1 MTMTNRVGNTR
12 GPLRV
17 RRPFSMSKQAVR
29 PEMPPAMDLAPLTAL
44 CARIAGQSTL
54 MLVML
59 LLSVGAANAQRP
71 TPPPPPRP
79 LVPVESTPAS
89 SPPEAATP
97 SPSADPTPTTET
109 TQAAPAENQPENQP
123 ENEPENAPE
132 SEDAQQEVLQQTS
145 ELDPAIQQQIQ
156 AEVDRAFM
164 RTVSPLAAAIAGLVV
179 LPVAATLA
187 GIWLLKKSVAN
198 QVASEVRE
206 HLGQTVP
213 SQLPVSQPGGSLVK
227 SEKSGMPLA
236 LSEEPRNTAKLNE
249 LISMAL
255 ATQNLISEART
266 TLEESMKMQDRM
278 EEPFQEI
285 FGIYVKQ
292 GNELFRE
299 GKYENAVEMY
309 DKATEINP
317 ECYEAFLGQG
327 VAYTRLERY
336 DEAIA
341 AYNKAIRTSSD
352 KADAWYGK
360 ARCYALKSDTDMAVD
375 NLRQAI
381 SLNPDI
387 REMAQHESDFNSV
400 RETELF
406 DTLMRS

>member
-1 MTMTNRVGNTR
+1 
-12 GPLRV
+12 
-17 RRPFSMSKQAVR
+17 MSKQAVR

-54 MLVML
+54 VLVTL
-59 LLSVGAANAQRP
+59 LLSVGAATAQRP

-79 LVPVESTPAS
+79 LVPVEQTPAS
-89 SPPEAATP
+89 STPEATNPA
-97 SPSADPTPTTET
+97 PSADPSPPAET
-109 TQAAPAENQPENQP
+109 TPAATA

-132 SEDAQQEVLQQTS
+132 SEAAQQEVLQQSS
-145 ELDPAIQQQIQ
+145 ELDPAIQEQIQ
-156 AEVDRAFM
+156 SEVDRAFM
-164 RTVSPLAAAIAGLVV
+164 RTMSPLAAAIAGLVV
-179 LPVAATLA
+179 LPVAATLG
-187 GIWLLKKSVAN
+187 GIWLLRKSVAN

-206 HLGQTVP
+206 QFGQPSV
-213 SQLPVSQPGGSLVK
+213 SQLPASPQGGSLVK
-227 SEKSGMPLA
+227 SEKGGMPLA
-236 LSEEPRNTAKLNE
+236 LSEEPKNTAQLNE

-266 TLEESMKMQDRM
+266 TLEESMKMQTRM

-285 FGIYVKQ
+285 FGIYVTQ

-299 GKYENAVEMY
+299 GRYENAVEMY

-381 SLNPDI
+381 SLNSEI

-406 DTLMRS
+406 DNLMRS

>member
-17 RRPFSMSKQAVR
+17 RHPFSMSKQAVR

-54 MLVML
+54 VLVTL
-59 LLSVGAANAQRP
+59 LLWVGAATAQRP

-89 SPPEAATP
+89 STPEAANP
-97 SPSADPTPTTET
+97 SPSADPTP
-109 TQAAPAENQPENQP
+109 AAPAENEP
-123 ENEPENAPE
+123 ENEPE
-132 SEDAQQEVLQQTS
+132 SEAAQQEVLQQTS

-156 AEVDRAFM
+156 TEVDRAFM
-164 RTVSPLAAAIAGLVV
+164 RTMSPLAAAIAGLVV
-179 LPVAATLA
+179 LPVAATLG
-187 GIWLLKKSVAN
+187 GIWLLRKSVAN

-206 HLGQTVP
+206 QFAQTP
-213 SQLPVSQPGGSLVK
+213 LSQLPASQKGGSLVK
-227 SEKSGMPLA
+227 SEKGGMPLA
-236 LSEEPRNTAKLNE
+236 LSEEPKSTAQLNE

-266 TLEESMKMQDRM
+266 TLEESMKMQTRM

-299 GKYENAVEMY
+299 GRYENAVEMY

-381 SLNPDI
+381 SLNPEI

-406 DTLMRS
+406 DNLMRS

>member
-1 MTMTNRVGNTR
+1 MTMTNRVGNAR
-12 GPLRV
+12 GPRRV
-17 RRPFSMSKQAVR
+17 RLSFSISKQGAR
-29 PEMPPAMDLAPLTAL
+29 PGMPPGMDLAPLTAL

-54 MLVML
+54 VLMTL
-59 LLSVGAANAQRP
+59 LLSVGAATAQRP

-79 LVPVESTPAS
+79 LVPVPETPAS
-89 SPPEAATP
+89 STPEAANP
-97 SPSADPTPTTET
+97 SPTAEPTPTSEPTE
-109 TQAAPAENQPENQP
+109 AATE
-123 ENEPENAPE
+123 ENAPE
-132 SEDAQQEVLQQTS
+132 SEAAQQEVLQQTS
-145 ELDPAIQQQIQ
+145 ELDPAVQQQIQ

-164 RTVSPLAAAIAGLVV
+164 RTMSPLAAAIAGLVV
-179 LPVAATLA
+179 LPVAATLG
-187 GIWLLKKSVAN
+187 GIWLLRKSVAN
-198 QVASEVRE
+198 QVASEVKE
-206 HLGQTVP
+206 QLGQTPP
-213 SQLPVSQPGGSLVK
+213 SQLPASPKGGSLVK
-227 SEKSGMPLA
+227 SEKEGMPLA
-236 LSEEPRNTAKLNE
+236 LPEESTKVAHLNE
-249 LISMAL
+249 LVAMAY
-255 ATQNLISEART
+255 ATQNLLSQTRT
-266 TLEESMKMQDRM
+266 TLEESMKMQERM

-285 FGIYVKQ
+285 FGIYVTQ

-299 GKYENAVEMY
+299 GRYENAVEMY
-309 DKATEINP
+309 DKATELNP
-317 ECYEAFLGQG
+317 DCYEAFLGQG
-327 VAYTRLERY
+327 VAYTRLQNY

-400 RETELF
+400 RETEVF

>member
-29 PEMPPAMDLAPLTAL
+29 RGMPPAMDLAPLTAL

-54 MLVML
+54 VLVTL
-59 LLSVGAANAQRP
+59 LLSVGAATAQRP

-79 LVPVESTPAS
+79 LVPVEQTPAS
-89 SPPEAATP
+89 STPEAATP
-97 SPSADPTPTTET
+97 TPSADPTPTEEPTPAVTTEN
-109 TQAAPAENQPENQP
+109 AP

-132 SEDAQQEVLQQTS
+132 SEAAQQEVLQQTS

-164 RTVSPLAAAIAGLVV
+164 RTMSPLAAAIAGLVV
-179 LPVAATLA
+179 LPVAATLG
-187 GIWLLKKSVAN
+187 GIWLLRKSVAN
-198 QVASEVRE
+198 QVASEVRDQ
-206 HLGQTVP
+206 LGQTPP
-213 SQLPVSQPGGSLVK
+213 SQLPSSQKGGSLVK
-227 SEKSGMPLA
+227 SEKGGMPLA
-236 LSEEPRNTAKLNE
+236 LSEEPKSTAQLNE

-327 VAYTRLERY
+327 VAYTRLQSY

-381 SLNPDI
+381 SLNPEI

>member
-1 MTMTNRVGNTR
+1 
-12 GPLRV
+12 
-17 RRPFSMSKQAVR
+17 MSKQAVR
-29 PEMPPAMDLAPLTAL
+29 PGMLPGMDLAPLTAL

-54 MLVML
+54 VLVTL
-59 LLSVGAANAQRP
+59 LLSVGAATAQRP

-79 LVPVESTPAS
+79 LVPVEQTPAS
-89 SPPEAATP
+89 SPPEAANP

-109 TQAAPAENQPENQP
+109 TQAAPAQNEP

-132 SEDAQQEVLQQTS
+132 SEEAQQEVLQQTS
-145 ELDPAIQQQIQ
+145 ELDPAVQQQIQ

-164 RTVSPLAAAIAGLVV
+164 RTMSPLAAAIAGLVV
-179 LPVAATLA
+179 LPVAATLG
-187 GIWLLKKSVAN
+187 GIWLLRKSVAN

-206 HLGQTVP
+206 QLGQTP
-213 SQLPVSQPGGSLVK
+213 PPQLPASQKGGSLVK
-227 SEKSGMPLA
+227 SEEKGMPLA
-236 LSEEPRNTAKLNE
+236 LPEESPDVAHLNN
-249 LISMAL
+249 LIDMVVK
-255 ATQNLISEART
+255 TQDLISETRT
-266 TLEESMKMQDRM
+266 TLEESMKMQERM

-285 FGIYVKQ
+285 FGIYVTQ

-299 GKYENAVEMY
+299 GRYENAVEMY
-309 DKATEINP
+309 DKATELNP

-327 VAYTRLERY
+327 VAYTRLQRY

-341 AYNKAIRTSSD
+341 AYNKAIRTSSE

-400 RETELF
+400 RETEVF

>member
-1 MTMTNRVGNTR
+1 
-12 GPLRV
+12 
-17 RRPFSMSKQAVR
+17 
-29 PEMPPAMDLAPLTAL
+29 MDLAPLTAL

-54 MLVML
+54 VLVTL
-59 LLSVGAANAQRP
+59 LLSVGAATAQRP

-79 LVPVESTPAS
+79 LVPVEQTPAS
-89 SPPEAATP
+89 STPEAVTP
-97 SPSADPTPTTET
+97 APSADPTPPAET
-109 TQAAPAENQPENQP
+109 TPAATVED
-123 ENEPENAPE
+123 EPENAPE
-132 SEDAQQEVLQQTS
+132 SEAAQQEVLQQTS
-145 ELDPAIQQQIQ
+145 ELDPAVQQQIQ

-164 RTVSPLAAAIAGLVV
+164 RTMSPLAAAIAGLVV
-179 LPVAATLA
+179 LPVAATLG
-187 GIWLLKKSVAN
+187 GIWLLRKSVAN
-198 QVASEVRE
+198 QVTSEVRE
-206 HLGQTVP
+206 QFRQTPP
-213 SQLPVSQPGGSLVK
+213 SQLPASQKGGGLVK
-227 SEKSGMPLA
+227 SEKDGMPLA
-236 LSEEPRNTAKLNE
+236 LSEEPKSTAKLNE

-266 TLEESMKMQDRM
+266 TLEESMKMQTRM

-285 FGIYVKQ
+285 FGIYVTQ

-381 SLNPDI
+381 SLNPEI

-400 RETELF
+400 RETESF

>member
-1 MTMTNRVGNTR
+1 MTMTNRVGNAR
-12 GPLRV
+12 GPRRV
-17 RRPFSMSKQAVR
+17 RLPFSMSKQAVR
-29 PEMPPAMDLAPLTAL
+29 PGMSPTMDLAPLTAL

-54 MLVML
+54 MLLTL

-79 LVPVESTPAS
+79 LVPVAPTPAPS
-89 SPPEAATP
+89 TPEAAKPTP
-97 SPSADPTPTTET
+97 AAVPTPTPET
-109 TQAAPAENQPENQP
+109 TPATSDK
-123 ENEPENAPE
+123 NEPENEAEKAPE
-132 SEDAQQEVLQQTS
+132 SEAAQQEVLQQNS
-145 ELDPAIQQQIQ
+145 DLDPAIQQQIQ
-156 AEVDRAFM
+156 TEVDRAFM

-206 HLGQTVP
+206 QLGQPVP
-213 SQLPVSQPGGSLVK
+213 SQLPASQKGGSLVK
-227 SEKSGMPLA
+227 SEAGGMPLA
-236 LSEEPRNTAKLNE
+236 LSEEPKSTAQLNE

-255 ATQNLISEART
+255 ATQNLIAEART
-266 TLEESMKMQDRM
+266 TLEESMKMQTRM

-285 FGIYVKQ
+285 FGIYVTQ

-299 GKYENAVEMY
+299 GRYENAVEMY

-317 ECYEAFLGQG
+317 DCYEAFLGQG
-327 VAYTRLERY
+327 VAYTRLQRY

-360 ARCYALKSDTDMAVD
+360 ARCYALKNDTDMAVD

-381 SLNPDI
+381 ALNPDI

-400 RETELF
+400 RETESF
-406 DTLMRS
+406 DNLMRS